1 MKQIK
6 TTSGFEIE
14 IDESQLDDL
23 EFLDLVCDLDDNVNP
38 RAYRK
43 IVRKMLGEDESR
55 LYDHIRTDDG
65 RVPVS
70 ALTREILEILNG
82 CGAKK

>member
-14 IDESQLDDL
+14 IDESKLDDL
-23 EFLDLVCDLDDNVNP
+23 EFLDLICELDDSNP

-43 IVRKMLGEDESR
+43 IVRKMLGDGETR